1 MIVQHKIRRFTRE
14 SISTTTPEGTSFR
27 HCLPS
32 GIGCSCASSTC
43 ARSKP
48 RLQIR
53 QRCACACCPHAPS
66 LSRVA
71 QAQRPRAKMAARCSA
86 RWLLVAAGAPRLPAA
101 AGRGV
106 RPPRGVVGGTSLS
119 RKLSITAFTPSLGAR
134 GPGALLTLR
143 PGVSLTGE
151 GKL

>member
-1 MIVQHKIRRFTRE
+1 MYYNRGNLISALSTKQHWAQLRV
-14 SISTTTPEGTSFR
+14 
-27 HCLPS
+27 L
-32 GIGCSCASSTC
+32 C
-43 ARSKP
+43 ARAQRAATP
-48 RLQIR
+48 PTPPQVR
-53 QRCACACCPHAPS
+53 QRCACACCPQEPS

-71 QAQRPRAKMAARCSA
+71 QAQCPRAKMAARCST
-86 RWLLVAAGAPRLPAA
+86 RWLLVAAGTPRLPAA

-106 RPPRGVVGGTSLS
+106 RPSRGVVVGTLLG